1 MDFQSQQEA
10 RVCRRRRFGGV
21 NLTEKRVS
29 IKLLG
34 DAKESYMKLKKM
46 IEEEH
51 KKGIENS
58 FNQTLFRS
66 IENKIS
72 ILKRE
77 YDSGIHIPKNKIG
90 KKYLL
95 KYDVTNLWKVNI
107 SGGWRIIYTIKQPQ
121 RDNTEVEILL
131 I

>member
-1 MDFQSQQEA
+1 M
-10 RVCRRRRFGGV
+10 